1 MLDKFKQLMEMQK
14 KMQEMKRELDNADFE
29 VTSSDS
35 VLKIR
40 MNGSQVVKEVN
51 LLCDPGVLDK
61 NNLEKAIKDAYNK
74 AIKHSH
80 DLAAQK
86 MKDVS
91 GLNIPGLL

>member
-1 MLDKFKQLMEMQK
+1 
-14 KMQEMKRELDNADFE
+14 MKRELDNADFE